1 MENTEHPSERSE
13 IHNINEDRFHTIFN
27 NAPVGISRTSP
38 EGKLLMVNKKLAEIF
53 DYSSP
58 EMLIDKTGNIAE
70 DIYHSVEARSKIL
83 EILKEKGKYN
93 GTFQITTHLGNT
105 RTINLNAI
113 ASFDDS
119 HKLCY
124 IDSIIED
131 ISEKIELETSLKKR
145 EAILTS
151 IINSLPFELW
161 VTDNNGV
168 AFFQSAF
175 SKKQYG
181 DIIGKNILDIG
192 FSESAKK
199 SWIKNSEE
207 VLKGKIIDTENRLEE
222 KGEER
227 IYHQIMAPLTNGKEN
242 EGVISL
248 SIDITKQKKAE
259 RELAKSEERYRSLMQ
274 NMNEVVMIVDNDD
287 HVQYVN
293 KKFTEVLGYTPEE
306 IIGKVGYE
314 VLLDQADREIII
326 NANKMRE
333 QKITSQYEISF
344 KSKTGKNIDFLI
356 NGAPIYDDEGR
367 TLGSIGAM
375 TDISDRKQAEKIL
388 RQSERLLR
396 SVVDLAPYP
405 ISLNS
410 TDGRYLMINKAFTR
424 DIGFEPEEII
434 GKRSEDVG
442 LKIEESNLQ
451 IIMKSI
457 QEKGKIENFDTSI
470 FVKGGRKIDTLYSAK
485 MIRIDEEPVLLSSS
499 VDITEKKMIQLELEE
514 HKNNLEHLVRERTEE
529 IMVLNEELTA
539 TNEELYQNNE
549 ELNSVNEALAIQKKQ
564 LEDAIVRLKHTQMQ
578 LVQSEKM
585 ASIGILTAGIAHEIN
600 NPVNFI
606 SSGITG
612 LEIVINDILD
622 ILKQYSAHCEEVF
635 GCRRKKI
642 LQQIEEEHK
651 LNNSIENISRLLN
664 SIHIGVDR
672 TTNIIKSLRTFS
684 RLDSEIKSM
693 SDIHELIDSS
703 ITILSNKIKDRIEIH
718 KDYQLKEPV
727 SCFPGKLSQVFMN
740 LLMNAIQS
748 IEKDGS
754 ISIRTRKILKQDKVE
769 IIFSDTGAGMS
780 KEIQM
785 KIFDP
790 FFTTK
795 PVGEGTGMGLSI
807 VHGIIKD
814 HNGDIFVKSQP
825 GEGTRFTIVLPANQ
839 GV

>member
-1 MENTEHPSERSE
+1 MENIERPSERNE
-13 IHNINEDRFHTIFN
+13 IHKIDEDRFHTIFD

-38 EGKLLMVNKKLAEIF
+38 EGKLLMVNNKLAEIF

-58 EMLIDKTGNIAE
+58 EMLINKTGNIAE
-70 DIYHSVEARSKIL
+70 DIYHSVEARAKIL
-83 EILKEKGKYN
+83 DVLNEKGKYK
-93 GTFQITTHLGNT
+93 GAFQITTHLGNT

-113 ASFDDS
+113 ASFDDH
-119 HKLCY
+119 HKLCH

-131 ISEKIELETSLKKR
+131 ISEKTELETSLKKR

-151 IINSLPFELW
+151 IVKSLPFELW

-168 AFFQSAF
+168 AIFQSAF
-175 SKKQYG
+175 SKMQYG
-181 DIIGKNILDIG
+181 DITGINILDIG
-192 FSESAKK
+192 LSDEAKK

-207 VLKGKIIDTENRLEE
+207 VLKGEIIDTEKRLEE

-227 IYHQIMAPLTNGKEN
+227 FYHQIMAPLSNGEEN

-248 SIDITKQKKAE
+248 SIDITKQKKTE
-259 RELAKSEERYRSLMQ
+259 RELVKSEERYRNLMQ

-287 HVQYVN
+287 RVQYVN
-293 KKFTEVLGYTPEE
+293 KKFTEVLGYTSDE

-314 VLLDQADREIII
+314 ILLDPADREVIIE
-326 NANKMRE
+326 ANKMRE
-333 QKITSQYEISF
+333 QKITSRYEISF
-344 KSKTGKNIDFLI
+344 KSKTGKTIDFLI
-356 NGAPIYDDEGR
+356 SGAPIYDDDGK

-375 TDISDRKQAEKIL
+375 TDISNRKQAERIL
-388 RQSERLLR
+388 KQSEKLLR

-405 ISLNS
+405 ISLNA

-424 DIGFEPEEII
+424 DIGFEPDEII
-434 GKRSEDVG
+434 GKKSEDIG
-442 LKIEESNLQ
+442 LIIEQGNME
-451 IIMKSI
+451 IIRRSI
-457 QEKGKIENFDTSI
+457 HEKGKIENFDTSI
-470 FVKGGRKIDTLYSAK
+470 IVKSGRKIDSMYSAK
-485 MIRIDEEPVLLSSS
+485 MIRIDDEPVLLSSS
-499 VDITEKKMIQLELEE
+499 VDITEKKLIQMELEQ
-514 HKNNLEHLVRERTEE
+514 HKNNLEEMVRERTEE

-549 ELNSVNEALAIQKKQ
+549 ELNSVNEALANQKKQ
-564 LEDAIVRLKHTQMQ
+564 LEEAIARLKHTQMQ

-612 LEIVINDILD
+612 LEIVIHDILD
-622 ILKQYSAHCEEVF
+622 VLKQYSAHCEEVVD
-635 GCRRKKI
+635 CRRREI
-642 LQQIEEEHK
+642 LQKIEEEYK
-651 LNNSIENISRLLN
+651 LNNSVENISRLLN
-664 SIHIGVDR
+664 SIHVGVDR

-693 SDIHELIDSS
+693 SDIHELIESS
-703 ITILSNKIKDRIEIH
+703 LTILSNKIKDRIEIH
-718 KDYQLKEPV
+718 KDYQLEEHV

-740 LLMNAIQS
+740 LLINAIQS
-748 IEKDGS
+748 IENNGS
-754 ISIRTRKILKQDKVE
+754 IHIITRKIQKQGKVE
-769 IIFSDTGAGMS
+769 IIFSDTGSGMP

-814 HNGDIFVKSQP
+814 HNGDIFVSSQP
-825 GEGTRFTIVLPANQ
+825 GEGTRFTIVLPAIL